1 MRGLRWLEAR
11 YRTVL
16 ARLGYEYPPYYM
28 LITESAMV
36 ALTIGAAVPRF
47 LAGPQG
53 QQWIWLIAAV
63 VLSAAHMEAALI
75 RAGTVSITAHT
86 AVTIATSAL
95 FWTVYTPYDVVPLI
109 VVLGMTQVAAVS
121 RSRTTAL
128 HLIAYE
134 ALILGA
140 GLTGAI
146 HQAWLIGFTVAFGA
160 AVGRLLQNQLLLL
173 RAERDAQA
181 ARISLDR
188 ATIAGEVH
196 DVVAHSLAVV
206 PLIVVL
212 GMTQVAAVSR
222 SRTTALH
229 LIAYEALILGAG
241 LTGAIHQAWLIG
253 FTVAFGAAVGRLLQN
268 QLLLLR
274 AERDAQAARISLD
287 RATIAG
293 EVHDVVAHSL
303 AVVLLNV
310 TAARRSLEADDDRDE
325 AVDALRDAETQ
336 GRTAMND
343 IRRTIELLR
352 TEGSD
357 AAQPGIADIPEL
369 VASYERA
376 GLPVELDLLAP
387 ADPLP
392 ASSGLA
398 AFRVVQESLANAV
411 KHAPGARV
419 DVAVAP
425 EPGRG
430 VSIRVSCP
438 VPDGARRSP
447 GGSGLA
453 GMRARVESA
462 GGTLEA
468 GPVHGIWLVAATF
481 PTAEENR

>member
-95 FWTVYTPYDVVPLI
+95 FWTVYTPYD
-109 VVLGMTQVAAVS
+109 
-121 RSRTTAL
+121 
-128 HLIAYE
+128 
-134 ALILGA
+134 
-140 GLTGAI
+140 
-146 HQAWLIGFTVAFGA
+146 
-160 AVGRLLQNQLLLL
+160 
-173 RAERDAQA
+173 
-181 ARISLDR
+181 
-188 ATIAGEVH
+188 
-196 DVVAHSLAVV
+196 VV